1 MGSHLTG
8 TSTRFGAGAPPRLH
22 SLPGSLEPGK
32 VSVGRIREARAR
44 IRRSLQQSRR
54 RWDTN
59 AGTAFQPDSFSRQS
73 GSPRSIPS
81 ALTSRQVV
89 PSSPLVARERRP
101 RMLLRAGAPG
111 PGVDRGSSPPQS
123 RRSPPHVAN
132 RELPWPAAPGW
143 AQGAI
148 ERKVTDGSNFFHRF
162 NHGSEGDDRVRTYVA
177 GSGLRPRA
185 REA

>member
-8 TSTRFGAGAPPRLH
+8 TSARFGAGAPPRLH

-44 IRRSLQQSRR
+44 TRRSLQQSRR
-54 RWDTN
+54 RWGTN
-59 AGTAFQPDSFSRQS
+59 AGTAFQPDSLARRS

-81 ALTSRQVV
+81 ALTSWQVI
-89 PSSPLVARERRP
+89 PSSPLVARGRQPRTLRR
-101 RMLLRAGAPG
+101 ADAPG
-111 PGVDRGSSPPQS
+111 PSVDRGSSPPRS
-123 RRSPPHVAN
+123 RRTPPHLAN
-132 RELPWPAAPGW
+132 REPPWPAGPVW
-143 AQGAI
+143 AQGSI

-162 NHGSEGDDRVRTYVA
+162 NHGGEGDDRVRTHAA
-177 GSGLRPRA
+177 GSGFRSRA